1 MRDYAKYLIERFG
14 ISKEIVRKFKFV
26 ERGRSVWAFTGK
38 IIPNKWESL
47 GIRAFRIGKDI
58 KPTTDFLR
66 LIGRYATKNVV
77 FLSNDEVNNFMRG
90 ESLKC
95 NGKLHGYVIVRTDK
109 FILGCGFCKD
119 GKLISMIPK
128 RYRFQ
133 DTWI

>member
-1 MRDYAKYLIERFG
+1 LRDYAKYLIERFG
-14 ISKEIVRKFKFV
+14 IPKEIARKFKFV
-26 ERGRSVWAFTGK
+26 ERGRSVWAFTGE
-38 IIPNKWESL
+38 IIAEKWESL

-66 LIGRYATKNVV
+66 LIGKHATKNVV
-77 FLSNDEVNNFMRG
+77 FISQEEASDFMKG
-90 ESLKC
+90 MILKC
-95 NGKLHGYVIVRTDK
+95 DEELHGYVIVRTDK

-133 DTWI
+133 DSWV